1 MTAEELLAGDPEAT
15 RLDELEANIAKAE
28 AAYRADPKLAA
39 DFQETGWFAER
50 VAAAKRGEAIWS
62 EGRRQAEPA
71 FKFAPQ
77 PGQLEVRLSPWAGW
91 TGLRTEVLQQR
102 TQLLEQRRPQL
113 LQQIADQE
121 ATLRAQ
127 ILDSRVRELGPLVTR
142 ANRLLLLAI
151 HVRGP
156 VPRTIRTPSGLAP
169 ASYREAVD
177 ELELVD
183 AALGGWSL
191 LEPLPLDMP
200 AQVIT
205 ASGIQRDTSPS
216 PSVADVR
223 RQHEQAVIRFGTHR
237 G

>member
-1 MTAEELLAGDPEAT
+1 MTVEELLAGDPEAT
-15 RLDELEANIAKAE
+15 ALDELEANIAKAE
-28 AAYRADPKLAA
+28 RAYRADPKLAA

-113 LQQIADQE
+113 LQQIA
-121 ATLRAQ
+121 
-127 ILDSRVRELGPLVTR
+127 RVRELGPLVTR
-142 ANRLLLLAI
+142 ANRLLGLAI

-169 ASYREAVD
+169 ASYREGTD

-191 LEPLPLDMP
+191 LDPLPPDTP
-200 AQVIT
+200 TQVIT
-205 ASGIQRDTSPS
+205 SGGIERDTSPS
-216 PSVADVR
+216 PSVAEVR
-223 RQHEQAVIRFGTHR
+223 RAHEQAVIRFGTHR